1 MSFVVA
7 IDGPAASGKGTVAK
21 GIARH
26 FGFSYLDTGLIYRAV
41 ANLALKGG
49 NGILLDLEAIK
60 AAKLFKADYLNLK
73 YLRTSEAGTNAS
85 KIANIPEVRDE
96 LIKFQRNFSLN
107 DNGSVLDGRDIGT
120 VICPSADIKF
130 FITAS
135 LSVRAKRRYEE
146 LIKEKNKVSL
156 DEIVADLQSRD
167 YRDSSREN
175 SPLKISYDAH
185 LIDTTELSIEA
196 AIARAINL
204 VNQKNPNFG

>member
-60 AAKLFKADYLNLK
+60 VAKLFKADYLNLK

-135 LSVRAKRRYEE
+135 LIVRAKRRYEE

-175 SPLKISYDAH
+175 SPLKISYGAH

-204 VNQKNPNFG
+204 VNQKKPNFG

>member
-60 AAKLFKADYLNLK
+60 VAKLFKADYLNLK

>member
-1 MSFVVA
+1 
-7 IDGPAASGKGTVAK
+7 
-21 GIARH
+21 
-26 FGFSYLDTGLIYRAV
+26 
-41 ANLALKGG
+41 
-49 NGILLDLEAIK
+49 
-60 AAKLFKADYLNLK
+60 LFKADYLNLK

-156 DEIVADLQSRD
+156 DEIVADLLSRD
-167 YRDSSREN
+167 DRDSSRKN

-204 VNQKNPNFG
+204 VNQKKPNFG